1 MTHQRP
7 RLALPL
13 LGSLV
18 PPRAPGLL
26 GCLLALSLPL
36 ACGSDDDEP
45 EQETGNL
52 ESGESTY
59 ASWAASPQDHAEE
72 LPFPNAPAPE
82 SLSFDDQTLRQIVHT
97 SAGGEAL
104 RVQLSNLFGD
114 APVSVDAAGVA
125 LSQGGGSIDAGSS
138 VTLTFDGARQ
148 VSLAP
153 GEERWSDFVPFAL
166 PDEADLAV
174 SLHLGSGPVRNV
186 HTLGQQTAY
195 LAPGDAVGADSL
207 TTEAADQSYYWLS
220 RIDVRGAASPRVVVA
235 FGDSITDGFNSTVD
249 ASHRYPNYLSQR
261 LTAIGATPAYSVVNA
276 GISGNRVLSDVIGPA
291 GVSRFRRDA
300 LGQTGVT
307 DVIILLGINDIGF
320 SGFVPEQ
327 DVSADQITG
336 GLAMLLDAASDA
348 DVRVHLGTL
357 LPFEG
362 TMPPYYG
369 EASEAKRQAVNA
381 WIRGDADVASVI
393 DFDQVMQDPENP
405 GAMLPQYASPDF
417 LHPDDDG
424 YAAMAEAVDIASLQ

>member
-1 MTHQRP
+1 MTHPRTRIHLTSPPVLRSAARP
-7 RLALPL
+7 
-13 LGSLV
+13 
-18 PPRAPGLL
+18 APCLL
-26 GCLLALSLPL
+26 GCLLAFSLPL
-36 ACGSDDDEP
+36 ACNIDDDEP
-45 EQETGNL
+45 TEN
-52 ESGESTY
+52 TY
-59 ASWAASPQDHAEE
+59 ASWAASPQDYAEE

-82 SLSFDDQTLRQIVHT
+82 PLAFDDQTLRQIVHT

-114 APVSVDAAGVA
+114 APISIDAAGIA
-125 LSQGGGSIDAGSS
+125 FSQGSGAIDAGSH
-138 VTLTFDGARQ
+138 VALTFGGATGIT
-148 VSLAP
+148 LAA

-166 PDEADLAV
+166 PAEADLAV
-174 SLHLGSGPVRNV
+174 SFHLGSAPVRNV
-186 HTLGQQTAY
+186 HSLGQQTAY
-195 LAPGDAVGADSL
+195 LAPGNAVSA
-207 TTEAADQSYYWLS
+207 TTLPAGSTQQSYYWLS
-220 RIDVRGAASPRVVVA
+220 RVDVRGAAAPRVVVA

-249 ASHRYPNYLSQR
+249 ASHRYPNYLSGR
-261 LTAIGATPAYSVVNA
+261 LTAAGDPSAYSVVNA

-291 GVSRFRRDA
+291 GTSRFRRDA

-327 DVSADQITG
+327 AVSAEQITT
-336 GLAMLLDAASDA
+336 GLATMIDAANDA
-348 DVRVHLGTL
+348 NVRVHLGTL

-369 EASEAKRQAVNA
+369 EEGEAKRQAVNT
-381 WIRGDADVASVI
+381 WIRDNADVTSVI

-417 LHPDDDG
+417 LHPDVDG